1 MVPAAPVVFSTM
13 MICPSDVRIRSAMM
27 RAIVSV
33 GPPAE

>member
-1 MVPAAPVVFSTM
+1 M

-33 GPPAE
+33 GPPAEYGTTIVIGRVG